1 MSCYMSSM
9 RIILQIIFTMCM
21 VIICTTEESKL
32 CYVSEYITILRII
45 FACSNGVHD
54 IWTKESSKSDNYVFI
69 ISVAKNHNGH
79 LKTYSFTNTHQKK
92 LCCLPFLPG
101 ILVTGQHQGQR
112 LMKQVPSLKYSISL
126 CVKFKIYQ
134 FQQLLRSFGTALV
147 ELPVTIKS
155 NKKIIT
161 VWAGINLTIQT
172 QITEI
177 ILIPHLEKPTADG
190 WRVKECWFQYGNKD
204 LQHDDHLLFMNTSNI
219 LEIQNKIKTQKQSV
233 HSCFLN
239 SSHFVIIDETTW
251 KLHSSATN
259 CSIWCIS
266 SHDKFE
272 ILVLKIESVYCF
284 PCSSPSSIPVVKSS
298 RDKLAKAW
306 LQHNHKSLLR
316 DLISIFKFPLVATS
330 PVKPE
335 MSEVILWKDM

>member
-1 MSCYMSSM
+1 MM
-9 RIILQIIFTMCM
+9 L
-21 VIICTTEESKL
+21 
-32 CYVSEYITILRII
+32 TISAGNRMMI
-45 FACSNGVHD
+45 NG
-54 IWTKESSKSDNYVFI
+54 S
-69 ISVAKNHNGH
+69 
-79 LKTYSFTNTHQKK
+79 
-92 LCCLPFLPG
+92 G

-126 CVKFKIYQ
+126 CVRFKIYQ
-134 FQQLLRSFGTALV
+134 FQQLWHSTCWTPCNHKEQQKDNYSLSRDKFDD
-147 ELPVTIKS
+147 PDPNYWNYI
-155 NKKIIT
+155 
-161 VWAGINLTIQT
+161 
-172 QITEI
+172 
-177 ILIPHLEKPTADG
+177 EKPTADG

-204 LQHDDHLLFMNTSNI
+204 LQHDDHLLFMYTSKI

-233 HSCFLN
+233 DSCFLN

-251 KLHSSATN
+251 KKDGYESKKVMIFSPPKLHSPAAN

-306 LQHNHKSLLR
+306 LQHNHRSLLR